1 MPKSNAKNDNPD
13 QTDEKLTTLES
24 LLRMVSMADEQ
35 KILQEENDI
44 YIYLAALRHLEERV
58 GEKKH
63 ETLLSKEEKS
73 LANDLGKF
81 FKINYNNKNIEFKNF
96 FSKGKKLSEEN
107 AYTSKNTNQL
117 DEVQTLKLLKKSKI
131 LKDK

>member
-1 MPKSNAKNDNPD
+1 M
-13 QTDEKLTTLES
+13 
-24 LLRMVSMADEQ
+24 
-35 KILQEENDI
+35 
-44 YIYLAALRHLEERV
+44 
-58 GEKKH
+58 
-63 ETLLSKEEKS
+63 
-73 LANDLGKF
+73 GKF

-131 LKDK
+131 LKYK